1 MVDHN
6 LISKININ
14 RMKLAY
20 EASKNLMPDSGGND
34 ELDEGSDV
42 KSEETDVKPPPSKKQ
57 KK

>member
-1 MVDHN
+1 
-6 LISKININ
+6 
-14 RMKLAY
+14 MKLAY